1 MSCFQVHDFINGTTI
16 DLPHPVD
23 VVDPSGS
30 RRGWDILRPNAKAES
45 LVARHAEMLAAL
57 DSAQKAKTA
66 IQ

>member
-16 DLPHPVD
+16 GLPRPVA
-23 VVDPSGS
+23 DPSGS
-30 RRGWDILRPNAKAES
+30 RRGWDILRPNAKAEL
-45 LVARHAEMLAAL
+45 LVARHAEMLSAL